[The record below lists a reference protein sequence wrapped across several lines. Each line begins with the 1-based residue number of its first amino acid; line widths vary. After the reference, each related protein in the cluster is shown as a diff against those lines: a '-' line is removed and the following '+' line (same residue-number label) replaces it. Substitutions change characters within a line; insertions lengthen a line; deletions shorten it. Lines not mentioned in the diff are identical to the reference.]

1 MDLHAKYPALSDLRA
16 RARRRVPRFVWDYLD
31 SGTGTEATTR
41 RNRAMLDR
49 VLFMPSILHGEI
61 TSDPSCTFLGQSLQV
76 PVGIAPVGMSG
87 LVWPDAE
94 RLLARAATQA
104 GLPYTL
110 STVASQTP
118 ETVGP
123 EVGGKGWFQLYP
135 PRDVEIRKDMLRR
148 ARDAGFDTLVLT
160 ADVPVASRR
169 ERQVRTGLRQPPVLT
184 LRMLAQ
190 CAIRPA
196 WSLGTARAGMPTM
209 RTLEAYNNDTTRRD
223 PTAHVGYMLRTSPDP
238 DYVRWLRDAWEG
250 PLVVK
255 GVLKPSDAEFLTIQ
269 GVDAIWI
276 SNHSGRQFD
285 GAPSSIEALSA
296 IRPVTDLPLIV
307 DGGFEGGLDILRAAA
322 FGADLVMMGRP
333 FHAALAALGASGPA
347 HLIDILRKDMLANM
361 GQLGF
366 RTLQDARG
374 KAIWDRGTPLTD
386 L

>member
-1 MDLHAKYPALSDLRA
+1 
-16 RARRRVPRFVWDYLD
+16 
-31 SGTGTEATTR
+31 
-41 RNRAMLDR
+41 MLDR
-49 VLFMPSILHGEI
+49 VLFLPSILHGEI
-61 TSDPSCTFLGQSLQV
+61 ASDPSCQFLGQSLPI
-76 PVGIAPVGMSG
+76 PVGMAPVGMSG

-118 ETVGP
+118 ETIGR
-123 EVGGKGWFQLYP
+123 EVKGKGWFQLYP
-135 PRDVEIRKDMLRR
+135 PRDIEIRKDMLKR
-148 ARDAGFDTLVLT
+148 ARSSGFDTLVLT

-190 CAIRPA
+190 CALCPA
-196 WSLGTARAGMPTM
+196 WSLGTALNGMPTM
-209 RTLEAYNNDTTRRD
+209 RTLEAYNSDTTRRD

-238 DYVRWLRDAWEG
+238 HYVRWLRDHWQG

-255 GVLKPSDAEFLTIQ
+255 GVLKPSDAQYLQAE

-285 GAPSSIEALSA
+285 AAPASIEALAA

-307 DGGFEGGLDILRAAA
+307 DGGFEGGLDILRALA
-322 FGADLVMMGRP
+322 FGANLVMMGRP
-333 FHAALAALGASGPA
+333 FHAALAALGAQGPA
-347 HLIDILRKDMLANM
+347 HLIDILRKDMIANM
-361 GQLGF
+361 GQLGAE
-366 RTLQDARG
+366 TLQDIVG
-374 KAIWDRGTPLTD
+374 KALWDQGAPILQQ
-386 L
+386 